1 MPVRKT
7 INDFL
12 KEAKLI
18 YGTKYD
24 YSKVKYINT
33 YTKVVI
39 ICPEHGEFL
48 KTPHHFLKRKQACRE
63 CSGYTDWNW
72 ELFVKKAKEF
82 HKGHYKYH
90 KQPFTNIK
98 HKYKIICPVHGEFS
112 QAGVSHLKG
121 GCKQCSWDTNNKN
134 KRETKVDFIRKA
146 IAKHG
151 RKYDYSKV
159 EYFNTFSNVI
169 ISCKDHGE
177 FKMRANNHVGT
188 EAQGCPKC
196 GRIEAQK
203 NIRLNWSEVK
213 ERLFKEWGNTF
224 IYDESSYI
232 AYTEKIRVKCQIHG
246 WFNTTPHQLDF
257 GRGCRK
263 CGYISIAEKNFIPFS
278 ETLKEFTKVHG
289 NRYQYDSKTYK
300 GASKKIKVICS
311 KHGEFHQSVQF
322 HKDGGNCPKC
332 MNEHNGDITRLD
344 KEEFLERALLEHGDI
359 YDYSKVNWIDMHTEI
374 IVICSKHGDF
384 TQIPRDHFRGSG
396 CTVCNASRGERKIKL
411 LLDNFKINYSMQQRF
426 TGLEYDG
433 PLRCD
438 FYLTDKKIVIEY
450 NGRQHYKAVKFFGG
464 DKELKL
470 TQARDKV
477 KKEWCINNDINFEVI
492 KYNEIIQE
500 RMDEILAKYS
510 LKKKLKKQ
518 HNNST

>member
-1 MPVRKT
+1 MPSRKT
-7 INDFL
+7 EEEFI
-12 KEAKLI
+12 KEAELI
-18 YGTKYD
+18 YGNKYD
-24 YSKVKYINT
+24 YSKVVYVNNT
-33 YTKVVI
+33 TKVI
-39 ICPEHGEFL
+39 IMCPEHGEFL
-48 KTPHHFLKRKQACRE
+48 KTPGHFLKRKQGCKQ

-72 ELFVKKAKEF
+72 DLFVQKATEF
-82 HKGHYKYH
+82 HKGHYKYPE
-90 KQPFTNIK
+90 QPFTNIK
-98 HKYKIICPVHGEFS
+98 HKYKIICPVHGEFL
-112 QAGVSHLKG
+112 QAGVGHLKG
-121 GCKQCSWDTNNKN
+121 GCNKCSYESGKGQRDTRK
-134 KRETKVDFIRKA
+134 EFIKKA
-146 IAKHG
+146 IVKHG
-151 RKYDYSKV
+151 DKYDYTRLQYLNSQTKV
-159 EYFNTFSNVI
+159 TIVCPE
-169 ISCKDHGE
+169 HGE
-177 FKMRANNHVGT
+177 FRMTANAHTNG
-188 EAQGCPKC
+188 QGCPKC

-203 NIRLNWSEVK
+203 NIRLDWSRVK
-213 ERLFKEWGNTF
+213 ERLDKEWGNTF

-246 WFNTTPHQLDF
+246 WFETTPHQLDY
-257 GRGCRK
+257 GRGCSK
-263 CGYISIAEKNFIPFS
+263 CGYISMAEKNFVPFS

-300 GASKKIKVICS
+300 GASKKIKVICF

-322 HKDGGNCPKC
+322 HKGGGNCPKC
-332 MNEHNGDITRLD
+332 MNEYIGDKARLD

-492 KYNEIIQE
+492 KYDEIIQE

-510 LKKKLKKQ
+510 L
-518 HNNST
+518 